1 MLKKKKPEI
10 PRILAQSP
18 EEPVVEVQKDVKILE
33 QAQPALDETSINNH
47 NSSELIGIKP
57 QENLDDASS
66 RYNIKEEQKIE
77 AQDKE
82 SESNKGLKKV

>member
-18 EEPVVEVQKDVKILE
+18 EEPEVEVQKDVKILD
-33 QAQPALDETSINNH
+33 QTQPALDETSINYH

-57 QENLDDASS
+57 QENLNDASS
-66 RYNIKEEQKIE
+66 R
-77 AQDKE
+77 
-82 SESNKGLKKV
+82 